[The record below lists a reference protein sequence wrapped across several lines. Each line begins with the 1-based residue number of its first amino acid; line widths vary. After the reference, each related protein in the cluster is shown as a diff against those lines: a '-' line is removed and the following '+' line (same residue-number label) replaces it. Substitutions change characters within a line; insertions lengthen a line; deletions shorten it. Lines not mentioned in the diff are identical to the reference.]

1 MHDDRHVQTL
11 GRAARQEV
19 ATRRGAAHAGHDDEP
34 RARKRRGGHGTE
46 LGRRAA
52 LGRELR
58 QDVPDSMDVGSFV
71 GGRVVEHQ
79 RARVVSRV
87 VNSHPSEDTSSSCQT
102 NRKAVP

>member
-19 ATRRGAAHAGHDDEP
+19 AARRGAAHAGHDDEP

-52 LGRELR
+52 LDRESTRLNSSHLVISYAVFCLKKKKKTHLTT
-58 QDVPDSMDVGSFV
+58 QAQLESLMLHLHS
-71 GGRVVEHQ
+71 
-79 RARVVSRV
+79 ARV
-87 VNSHPSEDTSSSCQT
+87 
-102 NRKAVP
+102 